1 MRIYFSP
8 EYSGFCYLNAEKET
22 GNVFFDTD
30 VVNVEGLL
38 NLLELH
44 GGYHWVQDDEA
55 TRVVKYFSAM
65 TEYMSKHPHNELSDS
80 FDNDGLSTARACLH
94 WRDLLVLAGWSG
106 SQKSSRGRIEVLSGI
121 EAFFDS
127 PGLGERMQIAIRHIN
142 DGCTLPEDMEISL
155 PCSIAL
161 LHPMIQSLLTSLE
174 KRGVKVQT
182 LSAPQTK
189 DECDLDIVK
198 SLLTEGICKVEELSG
213 DGSFQ
218 IYSFP
223 TVQDAMLRMSLK
235 DMAHFDVWINADNK
249 ALDNMLY
256 MEGQSVAGSVLS
268 NSFPLL
274 SQIYIIGL
282 GMFRKPLNLN
292 NLLAWLQLPA
302 SPIPWSAR
310 SQFVDTIVRTGGY
323 YNNEC
328 YQVYVDLTKE
338 DEKLKNILD
347 SFLPSLKT
355 PENVLSEENVVNVEE
370 LKKFNTAISK
380 WLRQHVAFLQSQG
393 KVIEAA
399 QVSVASNQAKAIGLL
414 LSGAH
419 IGGTITYNRLQ
430 GWMSSLY
437 MPSSFIQYEA
447 QTGCRNI
454 ISSPGN
460 MISHSQSTVWLN
472 FNGSDPV
479 KPSYS
484 FLSPREKAEMPELKV
499 WIEENERR
507 YNYAMQLL
515 PFLLTDKKL
524 VLVTCES
531 DGAEALPK
539 HPVAIQLENTFKNV
553 TKEPFTTTPSIPEE
567 LKVNV
572 KKVDN
577 SLPEETEFT
586 IEHGDL
592 LKWPTTESATS
603 LGTLIQNPTDYVINN
618 LLHIDATGLSEMND
632 VSRTK
637 GNVAHAVIAALFDH
651 KESIPESGTYDY
663 VVEQV
668 KSNYDMVFNDTILAE
683 GAILLQSENRVE
695 AKILKDQL
703 RRCIQRLLH
712 IIQVNKL
719 HVVACEK
726 KIYSENMGFAPN
738 INIIGFLDMRLA
750 DANDGQYIFDFKW
763 SRSDGYIYTLQEKRS
778 IQLAL
783 YAELVRKEI
792 NPNVVAEGY
801 FLMPRGKLYSTY
813 DFAPSDEFERVEID
827 ENAPADST
835 IDMLRNSYAYRRQQ
849 ITEGSIEVG
858 EGQAVE
864 ALQYGKDMED
874 KHLLPLSADN
884 SNNKYGNGFSD
895 NGLLKEIAK

>member
-8 EYSGFCYLNAEKET
+8 EYSGYCYLNAEKES
-22 GNVFFDTD
+22 VFFDTD
-30 VVNVEGLL
+30 VVNVDGLL

-65 TEYMSKHPHNELSDS
+65 TEYMSKHPKNELSDS

-94 WRDLLVLAGWSG
+94 WRDLLVMAGWSS

-127 PGLGERMQIAIRHIN
+127 PGLGEHMLTTIKHIKS
-142 DGCTLPEDMEISL
+142 GCTLPEDMEIIL
-155 PCSIAL
+155 PCNKTL
-161 LHPMIQSLLTSLE
+161 LHPMTQSLLDALE
-174 KRGVKVQT
+174 ERGVKIQT
-182 LSAPQTK
+182 ISVPKT
-189 DECDLDIVK
+189 ENESDLNTVK
-198 SLLTEGICKVEELSG
+198 SLLSEGLCSDDKLKG
-213 DGSFQ
+213 DGSFK

-223 TVQDAMLRMSLK
+223 TIQDALLRMSLK
-235 DMAHFDVWINADNK
+235 DMDHFDVWINADNK
-249 ALDNMLY
+249 TMDNMLY
-256 MEGQSVAGSVLS
+256 MEGQPVAGSILS

-282 GMFRKPLNLN
+282 GMFQKPLNLN
-292 NLLAWLQLPA
+292 NLLAWLQLPV
-302 SPIPWSAR
+302 SPIPWSTR
-310 SQFVDTIVRTGGY
+310 KEFVDTIVRTGGY
-323 YNNEC
+323 YNDDCRKIYE
-328 YQVYVDLTKE
+328 DLTKK
-338 DEKLKNILD
+338 DEKLKDTLD
-347 SFLPSLKT
+347 AFLPPLKT
-355 PENVLSEENVVNVEE
+355 PDDVLAEANVVNVEE
-370 LKKFNTAISK
+370 LKDFNTAVSS
-380 WLRQHVAFLQSQG
+380 WLRQRVVLLQSQG
-393 KVIEAA
+393 KSIEAA
-399 QVSVASNQAKAIGLL
+399 QVSVASHQAEAIGLL
-414 LSGAH
+414 LSDSH
-419 IGGTITYNRLQ
+419 IGNAISYNRLQ

-437 MPSSFIQYEA
+437 TPSSFVQYEA
-447 QTGCRNI
+447 QKGCRNV
-454 ISSPGN
+454 ISSPGK
-460 MISHSQSTVWLN
+460 MISHCQSTVWMN
-472 FNGSDPV
+472 FNGTDPV

-484 FLSPREKAEMPELKV
+484 FLSPREKSEMPELNI
-499 WIEENERR
+499 WSEENERR
-507 YNYAMQLL
+507 YNNAMQLL
-515 PFLLTDKKL
+515 PFLFTDKQLIL
-524 VLVTCES
+524 VACES
-531 DGAEALPK
+531 DGTQALPK
-539 HPVAIQLENTFKNV
+539 HPFIIQLENTFKNV
-553 TKEPFTTTPSIPEE
+553 AKEPLTLTPSIPEE
-567 LKVNV
+567 LKVDVN
-572 KKVDN
+572 KVEN
-577 SLPEETEFT
+577 GLPENTEFT
-586 IEHGDL
+586 IEHGNK

-603 LGTLIQNPTDYVINN
+603 LGTLIQNPADYVINN
-618 LLHIDATGLSEMND
+618 LLHIDATGLAEMND

-637 GNVAHAVIAALFDH
+637 GNVAHAVIATLFDH
-651 KESIPESGTYDY
+651 HNDVPESGTYDY
-663 VVEQV
+663 ITAQV
-668 KSNYDMVFNDTILAE
+668 KSSYDKVFNDTILAE

-703 RRCIQRLLH
+703 RRCILRLLH
-712 IIQVNKL
+712 IIQINNL

-726 KIYSENMGFAPN
+726 KIYSENMRFAPN

-813 DFAPSDEFERVEID
+813 DFAPCDEFELVELN

-864 ALQYGKDMED
+864 ALLYGKDMED

-884 SNNKYGNGFSD
+884 GNNKYGNGFSD
-895 NGLLKEIAK
+895 NGLLKGIAK